1 MDGPQVIEADE
12 EEEDVQMVDNA
23 AELADEEEE
32 EDLEEVQGVSDVDT
46 DHFDE

>member
-1 MDGPQVIEADE
+1 MIEAHE

-23 AELADEEEE
+23 AEPVDEEEE
-32 EDLEEVQGVSDVDT
+32 EDLEEVQGVSDVDN